1 MSYAFMGKILR
12 VNLSEGKVSVEDLPT
27 DWSRDFLGG
36 TGLATRYL
44 YEEVPKGVDA
54 LGPENK
60 LIFMVGPLTGTVSPS
75 AGRTDVVAKSPLT
88 GIWGHGNTGGQ
99 WGNQFKRTGF
109 DGIIFEGISPK
120 PVYLKIEDGKA
131 EMKDASKLWGK
142 LVPETTDQIIE
153 ECGKGFRVACIGP
166 AGENLVKYACV
177 MNEKDRAA
185 GRCGM
190 GAVMG
195 SKKLKAIAVSGKNA
209 PQIAKP
215 DEFKG
220 VSKKQYDLLNESMLK
235 VGFETFGTNMVSDMV
250 NAKGGYPTR
259 NWQTGVFDQIEE
271 IGGQALS
278 DKVLVSKVNCYAC
291 PIACG
296 RKTEIKEGPWKGHKG
311 EGPEYESVDTLGP
324 VCGVGSM
331 EAITMA
337 NYLCNEYGMDTVSAG
352 VSVGFAM
359 ECYEKGILTNEQ
371 TGGLELKFGDG
382 ELVVNLMEKIAKR
395 EGVGDLLAEGTRAMS
410 QKLGQGSEKFA
421 MQVKGLELPA
431 YDPRAAKICGLGYA
445 TANRGGDHITGYV
458 QGPTFIDTPFLV
470 VDESKIEDAFSEDHP
485 QEAKVLVDQENALT
499 FFDLAGCCKFMGMLL
514 KAEEWVDLV
523 AMATG
528 WEFGVDDFRKTGERV
543 YNLIRGYNV
552 REGITRADDSLP
564 ARLHEEPLPEGPA
577 AGQVL
582 SLEKFQNYL
591 DAYYDFRGWDKETGK
606 PTREKLEELGL
617 SSVADDICE

>member
-1 MSYAFMGKILR
+1 MYGFMGKILR
-12 VNLSEGKVSVEDLPT
+12 INLTDGNVSVEDLPQ
-27 DWSRDFLGG
+27 DWSRDYLGG
-36 TGLATRYL
+36 AGLATKYL
-44 YEEVPKGVDA
+44 YEEVPKGTDP

-75 AGRTDVVAKSPLT
+75 AGRSDVVAKSPLT
-88 GIWGHGNTGGQ
+88 GIWGHANTGGQ
-99 WGNQFKRTGF
+99 WGNQFKKTGF

-120 PVYLKIEDGKA
+120 PVYLKIEDGQA
-131 EMKDASKLWGK
+131 ELKDASHLWGK
-142 LVPETTDQIIE
+142 LVPETTDQVIE

-195 SKKLKAIAVSGKNA
+195 SKKLKAIAVSGKKTVE
-209 PQIAKP
+209 IAKEA
-215 DEFKG
+215 EFKE

-271 IGGQALS
+271 VGGQALS

-296 RKTEIKEGPWKGHKG
+296 RKTEIKEGPWKSHKG
-311 EGPEYESVDTLGP
+311 EGPEYESVNTLGA

-395 EGVGDLLAEGTRAMS
+395 EGVGDMLAEGSRAMS

-470 VDESKIEDAFSEDHP
+470 IDESKIEDAFSEDHP

-523 AMATG
+523 ANATG

-543 YNLIRGYNV
+543 YNLIRAYNV

-564 ARLHEEPLPEGPA
+564 ARLHEDPLPEGPA
-577 AGQVL
+577 EGQVL
-582 SLEKFQNYL
+582 SLEKFNNYL

-606 PTREKLEELGL
+606 PTLEKLEQLGL
-617 SSVADDICE
+617 SNVAADIWG

>member
-1 MSYAFMGKILR
+1 MYGFMGKILR
-12 VNLSEGKVSVEDLPT
+12 VNLTDGNTSVEDLPQ
-27 DWSRDFLGG
+27 DWSRDYLGG
-36 TGLATRYL
+36 AGLATKYL
-44 YEEVPKGVDA
+44 YEEVPKGADP

-60 LIFMVGPLTGTVSPS
+60 LMFMVGPLTGTVSPS
-75 AGRTDVVAKSPLT
+75 AGRYDVVAKSPLT
-88 GIWGHGNTGGQ
+88 GIWGHANSGGQ

-120 PVYLKIEDGKA
+120 PVYLKIEDGQA
-131 EMKDASKLWGK
+131 ELKDASHLWGK
-142 LVPETTDQIIE
+142 LVPETTDQVIE

-195 SKKLKAIAVSGKNA
+195 SKKLKAIAVSGKKTVE
-209 PQIAKP
+209 IAKEA
-215 DEFKG
+215 EFKE

-278 DKVLVSKVNCYAC
+278 DKVLVSKVNCFAC

-311 EGPEYESVDTLGP
+311 EGPEYESVNTLGA

-359 ECYEKGILTNEQ
+359 ECYEKGILTKEQ

-382 ELVVNLMEKIAKR
+382 ELLVNLMEKIGKR
-395 EGVGDLLAEGTRAMS
+395 EGVGDLIAEGTRAMS

-523 AMATG
+523 ANATG

-543 YNLIRGYNV
+543 YNLMRAYNV

-577 AGQVL
+577 KGQVL
-582 SLEKFQNYL
+582 SLDKFNNYL

-606 PTREKLEELGL
+606 PTREKLEQLGL
-617 SSVADDICE
+617 SSVAADIWG

>member
-1 MSYAFMGKILR
+1 MMYAFMGKILR
-12 VNLSEGKVSVEDLPT
+12 VNLTNGNISVVDLPQ
-27 DWSRDFLGG
+27 DWSKDYLGG
-36 TGLATRYL
+36 VGLATKYL
-44 YEEVPKGVDA
+44 YEEVPKGADP

-60 LIFMVGPLTGTVSPS
+60 LMFMTGPLTGTVSPS
-75 AGRTDVVAKSPLT
+75 AGRYDVVAKSPLT
-88 GIWGHGNTGGQ
+88 GIWGHGNSGGQ
-99 WGNQFKRTGF
+99 WGTQFKRTGY

-120 PVYLKIEDGKA
+120 PVYLKIENGKA
-131 EMKDASKLWGK
+131 ELKDASHLWGK
-142 LVPETTDQIIE
+142 LVPETTDRIIE

-195 SKKLKAIAVSGKNA
+195 SKKLKAIAVSGKNS
-209 PQIAKP
+209 PQLAKEA
-215 DEFKG
+215 EFKE

-259 NWQTGVFDQIEE
+259 NWQTGVFDQIDQV
-271 IGGQALS
+271 GGQALS
-278 DKVLVSKVNCYAC
+278 DKVLVSKVNCFAC

-296 RKTEIKEGPWKGHKG
+296 RKTEIKEGKWKSHKG
-311 EGPEYESVDTLGP
+311 EGPEYESVNTLGA

-359 ECYEKGILTNEQ
+359 ECYEKGILTKEQ

-382 ELVVNLMEKIAKR
+382 ELLVDLMEKIAKR
-395 EGVGDLLAEGTRAMS
+395 DGIGDLIAEGSRAMS
-410 QKLGQGSEKFA
+410 QKLGHGSERFA

-458 QGPTFIDTPFLV
+458 QGPTFIDTPFLII
-470 VDESKIEDAFSEDHP
+470 DESKIEDAFSEDHP

-499 FFDLAGCCKFMGMLL
+499 FFDLAGCCKFMGLLL

-523 AMATG
+523 ANATG
-528 WEFGVDDFRKTGERV
+528 WKFDVNDFRKTGERV
-543 YNLIRGYNV
+543 YNLIRAYNV
-552 REGITRADDSLP
+552 REGIGRADDSLP
-564 ARLHEEPLPEGPA
+564 ARLHEDPLPEGPA
-577 AGQVL
+577 KGQVL
-582 SLEKFQNYL
+582 SKEKFQNYL
-591 DAYYDFRGWDKETGK
+591 DAYYGFRGWDKATGK
-606 PTREKLEELGL
+606 PTKEKLGELGL
-617 SSVADDICE
+617 SSLAADIWK

>member
-1 MSYAFMGKILR
+1 MYAFMGKILR
-12 VNLSEGKVSVEDLPT
+12 VNLTDGNISVEDLPQ
-27 DWSRDFLGG
+27 DWSRDYLGG
-36 TGLATRYL
+36 AGLATKYL
-44 YEEVPKGVDA
+44 YEEVPKGADP

-60 LIFMVGPLTGTVSPS
+60 LMFMVGPLTGTVSPS
-75 AGRTDVVAKSPLT
+75 AGRSDVVAKSPLT
-88 GIWGHGNTGGQ
+88 GIWGHANTGGQ

-120 PVYLKIEDGKA
+120 PVYLKIEDGQA
-131 EMKDASKLWGK
+131 ELKDASHLWGK
-142 LVPETTDQIIE
+142 MVPETTDQVIE

-166 AGENLVKYACV
+166 AGENLVKYACI

-215 DEFKG
+215 DEFKET
-220 VSKKQYDLLNESMLK
+220 SKKQFDLLNESMLK
-235 VGFETFGTNMVSDMV
+235 VGFETFGTNMVSDLV

-296 RKTEIKEGPWKGHKG
+296 RKTEIKEGPWKSHKG
-311 EGPEYESVDTLGP
+311 EGPEYESVNTLGA

-352 VSVGFAM
+352 VSVAFAM

-395 EGVGDLLAEGTRAMS
+395 EGFGDMLAEGSRAMA

-470 VDESKIEDAFSEDHP
+470 IDESKIEDALVANP
-485 QEAKVLVDQENALT
+485 AEAKVLVDQENALT

-528 WEFGVDDFRKTGERV
+528 WDFGVDDFRKTGERV
-543 YNLIRGYNV
+543 YNLMRAYNV

-564 ARLHEEPLPEGPA
+564 ARIHEDALPEGPA

-582 SLEKFQNYL
+582 SLEAFNNYL
-591 DAYYDFRGWDKETGK
+591 DAYYDFRGWDKATGK

-617 SSVADDICE
+617 SSVADDIWGK

>member
-1 MSYAFMGKILR
+1 
-12 VNLSEGKVSVEDLPT
+12 
-27 DWSRDFLGG
+27 
-36 TGLATRYL
+36 
-44 YEEVPKGVDA
+44 
-54 LGPENK
+54 
-60 LIFMVGPLTGTVSPS
+60 
-75 AGRTDVVAKSPLT
+75 
-88 GIWGHGNTGGQ
+88 
-99 WGNQFKRTGF
+99 
-109 DGIIFEGISPK
+109 
-120 PVYLKIEDGKA
+120 
-131 EMKDASKLWGK
+131 
-142 LVPETTDQIIE
+142 
-153 ECGKGFRVACIGP
+153 
-166 AGENLVKYACV
+166 
-177 MNEKDRAA
+177 
-185 GRCGM
+185 
-190 GAVMG
+190 
-195 SKKLKAIAVSGKNA
+195 
-209 PQIAKP
+209 
-215 DEFKG
+215 
-220 VSKKQYDLLNESMLK
+220 
-235 VGFETFGTNMVSDMV
+235 MV

-278 DKVLVSKVNCYAC
+278 DKVLVSKVNCFAC

-311 EGPEYESVDTLGP
+311 EGPEYESVNTLGA

-359 ECYEKGILTNEQ
+359 ECYEKGILTKEQ

-382 ELVVNLMEKIAKR
+382 ELLVNLMEKIGKR
-395 EGVGDLLAEGTRAMS
+395 EGVGDLIAEGTRAMS

-523 AMATG
+523 ANATG

-543 YNLIRGYNV
+543 YNLMRAYNV

-577 AGQVL
+577 KGQVL
-582 SLEKFQNYL
+582 SLDKFNNYL

-606 PTREKLEELGL
+606 PTREKLEQLGL
-617 SSVADDICE
+617 SSVAADIWG

>member
-1 MSYAFMGKILR
+1 MYAFMGKMLR
-12 VNLSEGKVSVEDLPT
+12 VNLTDGNISVEDLPQ
-27 DWSRDFLGG
+27 DWARDYLGG
-36 TGLATRYL
+36 AGLATKYL
-44 YEEVPKGVDA
+44 YEEVPKGADP

-60 LIFMVGPLTGTVSPS
+60 LMFMVGPLTGTVSPS
-75 AGRTDVVAKSPLT
+75 AGRYDVVAKSPLT
-88 GIWGHGNTGGQ
+88 GIWGHANSGGQ

-120 PVYLKIEDGKA
+120 PVYLKIEDGQA
-131 EMKDASKLWGK
+131 ELKDASHLWGK
-142 LVPETTDQIIE
+142 LVPETTDQVIE

-195 SKKLKAIAVSGKNA
+195 SKKLKAIAVSGKKA
-209 PQIAKP
+209 PQIAKEA
-215 DEFKG
+215 EFKE

-278 DKVLVSKVNCYAC
+278 DKVLVSKVNCFAC

-296 RKTEIKEGPWKGHKG
+296 RKTEIKEGPWKSHKG
-311 EGPEYESVDTLGP
+311 EGPEYESVNTLGA

-359 ECYEKGILTNEQ
+359 ECYEKGILTKEQ

-382 ELVVNLMEKIAKR
+382 ELLVNLMEKIGKR

-421 MQVKGLELPA
+421 MNVKGLELPA

-523 AMATG
+523 ANATG

-543 YNLIRGYNV
+543 YNLMRAYNV

-577 AGQVL
+577 KGQVL
-582 SLEKFQNYL
+582 SLDKFNNYL

-606 PTREKLEELGL
+606 PTREKLEQLGL
-617 SSVADDICE
+617 SSVAADIWG